1 MQIVVS
7 FAVGL
12 VLGLGLIVSMMIN
25 PAKVLAFLDF
35 AGAWDPS
42 LALVMGSALVV
53 TSIGYRL
60 VLLRNQ
66 PVVSQDF
73 RLPTKFVP
81 DVRLV
86 GGAALFGV
94 GWGIAGL
101 CPGPAIAALGAG
113 HVEAVVFTVAMV
125 VGMAGFHWV
134 DQPSTATASSVD
146 G

>member
-1 MQIVVS
+1 MHIVVS

-12 VLGLGLIVSMMIN
+12 LFGLGLIVSMMIN
-25 PAKVLAFLDF
+25 PGKVLAFLDF
-35 AGAWDPS
+35 AGTWDPS

-60 VLLRNQ
+60 VLRRDN
-66 PVVSQDF
+66 PVVSQKF
-73 RLPTKFVP
+73 ELPTKTVV

-86 GGAALFGV
+86 GGAVLFGV

-113 HVEAVVFTVAMV
+113 HVEALVFTVAMV
-125 VGMAGFHWV
+125 VGMVGFHWI
-134 DQPSTATASSVD
+134 DQPLRAGLSSID